1 MKIVC
6 DRKQLLAAL
15 AQVGGVVPAR
25 SPKPILM
32 NVRLTAEPMRE
43 PELEATD
50 LEVGIRMTVPGVRV
64 ESPGQML
71 LPHARLSQILSA
83 SGDAEMTIEA
93 ADDGLTIRGP
103 LSKFKLPAQDPA
115 LYPEVPGFDGD
126 AYHAVAA
133 PDLRKAIR
141 RTMFATDPES
151 TRYALGGVLFELSAS
166 GLSAVATDGR
176 RLARQEVPAEAEGG
190 AGPATPMPVVPL
202 KALKLIDR
210 NLTDDD
216 PPARIRIIPGQ
227 AALFAVGRATIHT
240 RLVEGRFP
248 RYQDVF
254 PAAPEVKVP
263 LAAGSLLRAV
273 GQAAILTSNESRGV
287 DFTFGVD
294 TLTLATN
301 AADVG
306 AATIKLPAPHEG
318 KAVGITFDVR
328 YLADA
333 LKTLDEEAELA
344 AELIDHKSAAIFRT
358 QDGYAYVVM
367 PLTRDQV

>member
-15 AQVGGVVPAR
+15 GQVGGVVPAR
-25 SPKPILM
+25 SPKPILT

-83 SGDAEMTIEA
+83 SGDAEMTIESSG
-93 ADDGLTIRGP
+93 DGLTIRGP

-115 LYPEVPGFDGD
+115 LYPEVPGFDSD

-151 TRYALGGVLFELSAS
+151 TRYALGGVLFELSDKA
-166 GLSAVATDGR
+166 LVAVATCGR

-190 AGPATPMPVVPL
+190 AGAPEGKPVVPL

-210 NLTDDD
+210 NLADDD
-216 PPARIRIIPGQ
+216 PPAHVRILGLQ
-227 AALFAVGRATIHT
+227 GAVVRAGRATIHT

-273 GQAAILTSNESRGV
+273 GQAAILTSDESRGV
-287 DFTFGVD
+287 DFRFDGQ
-294 TLTLATN
+294 TLTLTTN

-306 AATIKLPAPHEG
+306 AATITLPAPHEG
-318 KAVGITFDVR
+318 RAVEITFDVR

-333 LKTLDEEAELA
+333 LKTLDDDAELA
-344 AELIDHKSAAIFRT
+344 AELIDGRIAAILKT
-358 QDGYAYVVM
+358 TDGYAYVVM
-367 PLTRDQV
+367 PLTRDT